1 MCFTQPANNQVLSRE
16 PHLVPQAATVFQ
28 VRNGCGGPG
37 ADAVSCPTN
46 YPFEFEDDY
55 F

>member
-1 MCFTQPANNQVLSRE
+1 MCFRQTANNQVLSRE

-28 VRNGCGGPG
+28 VRNGCGGRG
-37 ADAVSCPTN
+37 AGDAVSCPTN
-46 YPFEFEDDY
+46 YPFEDVY